1 MFGYTLSA
9 VIIDSPQVVEKP
21 NKIIGYN
28 FKNTGTTIALISRS
42 GAGPTEK
49 PIPLFPGEA
58 MDTRVNG
65 GMDQTTYKVS
75 FKSINDNDPNSQQS
89 ELYVVTF
96 KGI

>member
-9 VIIDSPQVVEKP
+9 KIISGPEIIEKP

-28 FKNTGTTIALISRS
+28 FKNTGTTIALISRV
-42 GAGPTEK
+42 GEAPDEK

-58 MDTRVNG
+58 MDTRSFG
-65 GMDQTTYKVS
+65 GRDQTTYKVS
-75 FKSINDNDPNSQQS
+75 FKSLNDTDSNSQQS
-89 ELYVVTF
+89 ELYILFF

>member
-9 VIIDSPQVVEKP
+9 KIISSPEIIEKP

-28 FKNTGTTIALISRS
+28 FKNTGTTIALISRV
-42 GAGPTEK
+42 GEAPDEK

-58 MDTRVNG
+58 MDTRLIG

-75 FKSINDNDPNSQQS
+75 FKSLNDSDPNSQQS
-89 ELYVVTF
+89 ELYILFF

>member
-9 VIIDSPQVVEKP
+9 KIIGSSEIVEKP

-28 FKNTGTTIALISRS
+28 FKNTGTTIALISRVGEAS
-42 GAGPTEK
+42 DEK

-58 MDTRVNG
+58 MDTRIVG
-65 GMDQTTYKVS
+65 GFDQTTYKVS
-75 FKSINDNDPNSQQS
+75 FKSINDNDANSQQS
-89 ELYVVTF
+89 ELYIIFF

>member
-9 VIIDSPQVVEKP
+9 EIVASATKIEKP
-21 NKIIGYN
+21 FKILGYN
-28 FKNTGTTIALISRS
+28 FKNTGTTIALISRVN
-42 GAGPTEK
+42 GGNNER

-65 GMDQTTYKVS
+65 GLDQTEYQIA
-75 FKSINDNDPNSQQS
+75 FKSINDRDSNAQQS

-96 KGI
+96 KAI